1 MIEYLQQWYKRN
13 FSNPNVVILA
23 ISLIVIFAVLL
34 LLGEILLPLLISLV
48 LAYLLESVVKPIEA
62 RGFSRRVAAIT
73 VFSLF
78 MVVFVVG
85 TVLLAPLIAG
95 QIAQF
100 VDALP
105 EMIATIQST
114 LMHLPAQYPDLITRA
129 QIENLMATVGNQIA
143 EYGDKVL
150 TYLVGSLRGIIKWL
164 VYIVLIIM
172 LLFFFLKDKPAI
184 MAWMNRFLPQNRQLA
199 SQVWAEVDMQ
209 IGNYIRGKMVEVLI
223 VGIATYI
230 GFVILGLNYAALL
243 ALLVGLS
250 VIVPFV
256 GAVVVT
262 IPVVLT
268 AFFQWGFAPD
278 FWYLLIVYTVIQG
291 LDGNVLVPVL
301 FSEAVNLHPA
311 AIVIAIIFFGG
322 IWGFWGVFFAIPL
335 ATLVKAVINAW
346 PRTVANEP

>member
-1 MIEYLQQWYKRN
+1 M
-13 FSNPNVVILA
+13 VILA